1 MAPHVCGCFSV
12 NMHLALHIPKLS
24 TSSDS
29 TNCSWKTVFSICRWE
44 SMNVEG
50 PLCAVFY
57 AVLCKGL
64 GHPWILVPPRVWNQS
79 PADPEG
85 WLGSQKSY
93 VDFGLCRGPAPQA
106 RAVQGRTVHPLYDSG
121 HSLDPTVHP
130 LHIPASFFLNYIQ
143 WWRWTESTP
152 KKGTDAVPI
161 KLYFITFMTLA
172 LSSNLGLL
180 ITLPHLR

>member
-1 MAPHVCGCFSV
+1 MYVDVFQWICIWPSISPSFPHPRIQQTAVGKQYFRSV
-12 NMHLALHIPKLS
+12 DGSPWMWRAHYVQCSTPFYVRDLAIRGFWYL
-24 TSSDS
+24 
-29 TNCSWKTVFSICRWE
+29 
-44 SMNVEG
+44 
-50 PLCAVFY
+50 
-57 AVLCKGL
+57 L
-64 GHPWILVPPRVWNQS
+64 GFWNQS